1 MRFELIPSKFK
12 IFRKYLIWSLYHML
26 LEMKLLYLTYTSRTK
41 SASFKMFWTYLALSQ
56 TSKILTIIYL
66 FIFYHKILA
75 K

>member
-1 MRFELIPSKFK
+1 
-12 IFRKYLIWSLYHML
+12 ML

-66 FIFYHKILA
+66 FYILP
-75 K
+75 